1 MTGSKKLAKENSV
14 LAKKMTWQQGLLGF
28 VKLKFGLTRHLI
40 TKAV

>member
-1 MTGSKKLAKENSV
+1 MPGSKKLAKEYSV
-14 LAKKMTWQQGLLGF
+14 LAKKMTWQQELLGF